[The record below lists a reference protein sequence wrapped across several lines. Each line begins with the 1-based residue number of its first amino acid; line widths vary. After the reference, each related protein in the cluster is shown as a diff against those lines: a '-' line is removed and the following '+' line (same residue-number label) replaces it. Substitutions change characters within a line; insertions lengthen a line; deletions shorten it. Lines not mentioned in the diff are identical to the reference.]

1 MPAKEEP
8 PESTSKTY
16 ISRDYVRSKG
26 VSVECFWIVLNNSTM
41 LCKVPEAVA
50 R

>member
-16 ISRDYVRSKG
+16 IHKYRLREEQRGFCGMFLDRAKQ
-26 VSVECFWIVLNNSTM
+26 FND
-41 LCKVPEAVA
+41 AV
-50 R
+50 